1 MRLSQYDNIVGVMKT
16 IGSDNF
22 CIFFIYQTSRSK
34 VSTKTT
40 KGQKVKI
47 FDSKS
52 ADQAKEWRFVCEI
65 FSRVLIETRFLLYRK

>member
-1 MRLSQYDNIVGVMKT
+1 MKT

-65 FSRVLIETRFLLYRK
+65 FSWVLIETRFLLYRK